1 LITAIRSRSCT
12 GVVALCEAG
21 TDEIVDPGF
30 AQRNNPASTPR
41 AVACGARGQ
50 VEKELHGM
58 LAPVILVAQRL
69 CRHWLVVGA
78 DDRGFPLSSGPLGR

>member
-1 LITAIRSRSCT
+1 VSRRQ
-12 GVVALCEAG
+12 LDFCELRTVSISSG
-21 TDEIVDPGF
+21 SSS
-30 AQRNNPASTPR
+30 QLASTPR

-50 VEKELHGM
+50 VAEELHVM